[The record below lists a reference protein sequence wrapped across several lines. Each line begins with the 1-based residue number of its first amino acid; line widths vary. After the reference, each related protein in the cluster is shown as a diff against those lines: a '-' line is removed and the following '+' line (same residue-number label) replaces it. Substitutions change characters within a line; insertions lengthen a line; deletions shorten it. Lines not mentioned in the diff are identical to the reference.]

1 MMKKYKINKGFII
14 QKLDGKTTIF
24 DGEESLL
31 YTFNETASFIFD
43 KIKLGWNET
52 KIATVLGK
60 KFQVDLETTN
70 RDISGLVKE
79 LIKKKIISS
88 SS

>member
-1 MMKKYKINKGFII
+1 MKKYKINKGFIV

-31 YTFNETASFIFD
+31 YTFNETASYIFD
-43 KIKLGWNET
+43 KLKLGWNENN
-52 KIATVLGK
+52 IGIGLGK
-60 KFQVDLETTN
+60 KYHVELKTAN

-79 LIKKKIISS
+79 LIKKKIILESS
-88 SS
+88 

>member
-1 MMKKYKINKGFII
+1 MKKYKINKGFII

>member
-1 MMKKYKINKGFII
+1 MKKYKINKGFII

-43 KIKLGWNET
+43 KIKLGWNEE
-52 KIATVLGK
+52 KISLGLAK

>member
-1 MMKKYKINKGFII
+1 MKKYKINKGFII

-43 KIKLGWNET
+43 KIKLGWNAT